1 VPGVVRALLEWWR
14 IVLAAAAVLPVAAA
28 GAVLLSRRRVAG
40 GLRRAEAARRSRLE
54 MAMLAGTVPWLWL
67 IFTPLPAE
75 RAVLLVPLRDLAV
88 QVVDDP
94 PRAVA
99 QIGGN
104 LLVFA
109 AVGAFGPMRWPVLAG
124 VGRLLAGG
132 AVASIAVETTQ
143 HALDIGRVW
152 SIDDVLLNALGAAL
166 GGVATRRWWARPS
179 ARAAGAAGRPVAG

>member
-1 VPGVVRALLEWWR
+1 VPGVVRAVLEWWR
-14 IVLAAAAVLPVAAA
+14 IVLAALAVLPVAAA
-28 GAVLLSRRRVAG
+28 GAVLLTRRRVAAG
-40 GLRRAEAARRSRLE
+40 AARPDAARRSLLE

-109 AVGAFGPMRWPVLAG
+109 AVGAFGPMRWPALAG

-132 AVASIAVETTQ
+132 AVASLAVETAQ
-143 HALDIGRVW
+143 YALDIGRVW
-152 SIDDVLLNALGAAL
+152 SVDDVLLNAAGAAL
-166 GGVATRRWWARPS
+166 GGALTRRWWARPS
-179 ARAAGAAGRPVAG
+179 ARAAGEVGRPVAG